1 MWMSTTRVGDAGG
14 MHDFAGKVALVMG
27 AACPPEIGRAVAVR
41 LARAG
46 ADVACADRVE
56 VGHPDSACASP
67 EALDATVEA
76 VRAEGQ
82 AALRLEADVA
92 DAAQVNE
99 AVERCAEELGRLDL
113 VVNVAGGLGPEM
125 GWAPLLELTEASW
138 KRSTDVNL
146 TGAFLVAQAAARQ
159 MVEQGD
165 GGSIVLLSSY
175 ATMAADVGTSAFAA
189 AKAGV
194 DRLVSAF
201 AMELAPHQIRVNGVR
216 PLGVDPDASDSG
228 HPYLAQ
234 TVAQSGGDLNQWVR
248 SKIALDRLQGPD
260 ETAAAIAFLLSDE
273 ASFITGE
280 CITVAGGVRW

>member
-1 MWMSTTRVGDAGG
+1 MD
-14 MHDFAGKVALVMG
+14 DFSGKVALVMG

-76 VRAEGQ
+76 VLAEGQ
-82 AALRLEADVA
+82 TALRLEVDVS
-92 DAAQVNE
+92 DAAHVNE
-99 AVERCAEELGRLDL
+99 AVGRCVAQFGRLDL
-113 VVNVAGGLGPEM
+113 VVNVAGGLGPDM

-138 KRSTDVNL
+138 RRSMDVNL

-175 ATMAADVGTSAFAA
+175 ATVAAATGTSAFAA

-194 DRLVSAF
+194 DRLVAAL

-216 PLGVDPDASDSG
+216 PLGVDPDATDSG
-228 HPYLAQ
+228 HPYLEQ
-234 TVAQSGGDLNQWVR
+234 TVAQSGGDRSQWVR
-248 SKIALDRLQGPD
+248 SKIALGRLQHPD
-260 ETAAAIAFLLSDE
+260 ETAAVIAFLLSDE
-273 ASFITGE
+273 ASFVTGE
-280 CITVAGGVRW
+280 CITVAGGSRW

>member
-1 MWMSTTRVGDAGG
+1 MD
-14 MHDFAGKVALVMG
+14 DFGGKVALVMG

-46 ADVACADRVE
+46 ASVACADRVE

-67 EALDATVEA
+67 EALDATVAA
-76 VRAEGQ
+76 VQAEGQ

-92 DAAQVNE
+92 DADQVNE
-99 AVERCAEELGRLDL
+99 AVGRCVGEFGRLDL
-113 VVNVAGGLGPEM
+113 VVNVAGGLGLDM

-138 KRSTDVNL
+138 RRSMDVNL

-165 GGSIVLLSSY
+165 GGSIVLMSSY
-175 ATMAADVGTSAFAA
+175 ATVAAATGTSAFAA

-194 DRLVSAF
+194 DRLIAAL

-216 PLGVDPDASDSG
+216 PLGVDPDATESG
-228 HPYLAQ
+228 HPYLEQ
-234 TVAQSGGDLNQWVR
+234 TVAQSGGDRSQWVR
-248 SKIALDRLQGPD
+248 SKIALERLQHPD
-260 ETAAAIAFLLSDE
+260 ETAAVIAFLLSDE
-273 ASFITGE
+273 ASFVTGE
-280 CITVAGGVRW
+280 CITVAGGSRW

>member
-1 MWMSTTRVGDAGG
+1 MD
-14 MHDFAGKVALVMG
+14 DFSGKVALVMG

-46 ADVACADRVE
+46 ASVACADRVE

-67 EALDATVEA
+67 EALDATVAA
-76 VRAEGQ
+76 VQAEGQ

-92 DAAQVNE
+92 DADQVNE
-99 AVERCAEELGRLDL
+99 VVGRCVGEFGRLDL
-113 VVNVAGGLGPEM
+113 VVNVAGGLGPDM

-138 KRSTDVNL
+138 RRSMDVNL

-159 MVEQGD
+159 MVEQGN

-175 ATMAADVGTSAFAA
+175 ATVAAASGTSAFAA

-194 DRLVSAF
+194 DRLIAAL

-216 PLGVDPDASDSG
+216 PLGVDPDATESG
-228 HPYLAQ
+228 HPYLEQ
-234 TVAQSGGDLNQWVR
+234 TVVQSGGNRSQWVR
-248 SKIALDRLQGPD
+248 SKIALERLQHPD
-260 ETAAAIAFLLSDE
+260 ETAAVIAFLLSDE
-273 ASFITGE
+273 ASFVTGE
-280 CITVAGGVRW
+280 CITVAGGSRW

>member
-1 MWMSTTRVGDAGG
+1 MD
-14 MHDFAGKVALVMG
+14 DFGGKVALVMG

-46 ADVACADRVE
+46 ASVACADRVE

-67 EALDATVEA
+67 EALDATVAA
-76 VRAEGQ
+76 VQAEGQ

-92 DAAQVNE
+92 DADQVNK
-99 AVERCAEELGRLDL
+99 VVGRCVGEFERLDL
-113 VVNVAGGLGPEM
+113 VVNVAGGLGPDM

-138 KRSTDVNL
+138 RRSMDVNL

-165 GGSIVLLSSY
+165 GGSIVLMSSY
-175 ATMAADVGTSAFAA
+175 ATVAAATGTSAFAA

-194 DRLVSAF
+194 DRLIAAL

-216 PLGVDPDASDSG
+216 PLGVDPDATESG
-228 HPYLAQ
+228 HPYLEQ
-234 TVAQSGGDLNQWVR
+234 TVAQSGGDRSHWVR
-248 SKIALDRLQGPD
+248 SKIALERLQHPD
-260 ETAAAIAFLLSDE
+260 ETAAVIAFLLSDE
-273 ASFITGE
+273 ASFVTGE
-280 CITVAGGVRW
+280 CITVAGGSRW

>member
-1 MWMSTTRVGDAGG
+1 
-14 MHDFAGKVALVMG
+14 MG

-56 VGHPDSACASP
+56 VGQPDSACASP

-82 AALRLEADVA
+82 ATLRLEADVA
-92 DAAQVNE
+92 DADQVNE
-99 AVERCAEELGRLDL
+99 AVERCATELGRLDL

-138 KRSTDVNL
+138 RRSTDVNL
-146 TGAFLVAQAAARQ
+146 TGAFLVAQAASRQ
-159 MVEQGD
+159 MVSQGE

-175 ATMAADVGTSAFAA
+175 ATVAAAVGTSAFAA

-194 DRLVSAF
+194 DRLVATL

-216 PLGVDPDASDSG
+216 PLGVNPDATESG

-234 TVAQSGGDLNQWVR
+234 TVAQSGGDRSQWVR
-248 SKIALDRLQGPD
+248 SKIALDRLQDPD

-280 CITVAGGVRW
+280 CITVAGGSRW

>member
-1 MWMSTTRVGDAGG
+1 MY
-14 MHDFAGKVALVMG
+14 DFSGKVALVMG

-46 ADVACADRVE
+46 ASVACADRVE

-67 EALDATVEA
+67 EALDATVAA
-76 VRAEGQ
+76 VQAEGQ

-92 DAAQVNE
+92 DADQVNE
-99 AVERCAEELGRLDL
+99 AVGRCVGEFGRLDL
-113 VVNVAGGLGPEM
+113 VVNVAGGLGPDM

-138 KRSTDVNL
+138 RRSMDVNL

-159 MVEQGD
+159 MVEQSD

-175 ATMAADVGTSAFAA
+175 ATVAAATGTSAFAA

-194 DRLVSAF
+194 DRLIAAL

-216 PLGVDPDASDSG
+216 PLGVDPDATESG
-228 HPYLAQ
+228 HPYLEQ
-234 TVAQSGGDLNQWVR
+234 TVAQSGGDRSQWVR
-248 SKIALDRLQGPD
+248 SKIALERLQHPD
-260 ETAAAIAFLLSDE
+260 ETAAVIAFLLSDE
-273 ASFITGE
+273 ASFVTGE
-280 CITVAGGVRW
+280 CITVAGGSRW

>member
-1 MWMSTTRVGDAGG
+1 MGDAGG
-14 MHDFAGKVALVMG
+14 MNDLGGKVALVMG
-27 AACPPEIGRAVAVR
+27 AACSPEIGRAVAVR

-56 VGHPDSACASP
+56 VGQPDSACASP
-67 EALDATVEA
+67 EALDAAVEA

-92 DAAQVNE
+92 DADHVNQ
-99 AVERCAEELGRLDL
+99 AVERCARELGRLDL

-138 KRSTDVNL
+138 RRSTDVNL

-159 MVEQGD
+159 MVSQGD

-175 ATMAADVGTSAFAA
+175 ATVAAAVGTSAFAA

-194 DRLVSAF
+194 DRLVAAY

-216 PLGVDPDASDSG
+216 PLGVNPDATDSG
-228 HPYLAQ
+228 HPYLDQ
-234 TVAQSGGDLNQWVR
+234 TVAQSGGDRSQWVR
-248 SKIALDRLQGPD
+248 SKIALGRLQDPD
-260 ETAAAIAFLLSDE
+260 ETAAVIAFLLSDE

-280 CITVAGGVRW
+280 CITVAGGPRW

>member
-1 MWMSTTRVGDAGG
+1 MGDAGG
-14 MHDFAGKVALVMG
+14 VNDFGGKVALVMG

-46 ADVACADRVE
+46 AEVACADRVE
-56 VGHPDSACASP
+56 VGQPDSACASP

-82 AALRLEADVA
+82 TALRLEADVA
-92 DAAQVNE
+92 DSAQVNE
-99 AVERCAEELGRLDL
+99 AVERCAKELGRLDL

-138 KRSTDVNL
+138 RRSTDVNL

-159 MVEQGD
+159 MVSQGD

-175 ATMAADVGTSAFAA
+175 ATLAAAVGTSAFAA

-194 DRLVSAF
+194 DRLVAAL

-216 PLGVDPDASDSG
+216 PLGVNPDATDSG
-228 HPYLAQ
+228 HPYLVQ
-234 TVAQSGGDLNQWVR
+234 TVAQSGGDRSQWVR
-248 SKIALDRLQGPD
+248 SKIALDRLQDPD
-260 ETAAAIAFLLSDE
+260 ETAAVIAFLLSDE

-280 CITVAGGVRW
+280 CITVAGGSLW

>member
-1 MWMSTTRVGDAGG
+1 MLEG
-14 MHDFAGKVALVMG
+14 MDDFSGKVALVMG

-56 VGHPDSACASP
+56 VGHPDTACASP

-82 AALRLEADVA
+82 TALRLEADVS

-99 AVERCAEELGRLDL
+99 AVGRCVGEFGRLDL
-113 VVNVAGGLGPEM
+113 VANVAGGLGPEM
-125 GWAPLLELTEASW
+125 GWAPLLELSEASW
-138 KRSTDVNL
+138 RRSTDVNL

-159 MVEQGD
+159 MVEQGN
-165 GGSIVLLSSY
+165 GGSIVLMSSY
-175 ATMAADVGTSAFAA
+175 ATVAAATGTSAFAA

-194 DRLVSAF
+194 DRLIAAL

-216 PLGVDPDASDSG
+216 PLGVDPDATDSG
-228 HPYLAQ
+228 HPYLEQ
-234 TVAQSGGDLNQWVR
+234 TVAQFGGDRSQWVR
-248 SKIALDRLQGPD
+248 SKIALERLQHPD
-260 ETAAAIAFLLSDE
+260 ETAAVIAFLLSDE
-273 ASFITGE
+273 ASFVTGE
-280 CITVAGGVRW
+280 CITVAGGPRW

>member
-1 MWMSTTRVGDAGG
+1 
-14 MHDFAGKVALVMG
+14 MG

-46 ADVACADRVE
+46 ADVVCADRVE
-56 VGHPDSACASP
+56 VGQPDSACASP
-67 EALDATVEA
+67 EALDATVAA
-76 VRAEGQ
+76 VRAEGR

-92 DAAQVNE
+92 NAGQVNE
-99 AVERCAEELGRLDL
+99 AVERCVAEFGRLDL
-113 VVNVAGGLGPEM
+113 VVNVAGGLGLDM
-125 GWAPLLELTEASW
+125 GWAPLLELSEASW
-138 KRSTDVNL
+138 RRSTDVNL

-175 ATMAADVGTSAFAA
+175 ATVAAATGTSAFAA

-194 DRLVSAF
+194 DRLIAAL

-216 PLGVDPDASDSG
+216 PLGVDPEATESG
-228 HPYLAQ
+228 HPYLEQ
-234 TVAQSGGDLNQWVR
+234 TVAQSGGDRSQWVR
-248 SKIALDRLQGPD
+248 SKIALDRLQDPD
-260 ETAAAIAFLLSDE
+260 ETAAVIAFLLSDE

-280 CITVAGGVRW
+280 CITVAGGARW

>member
-1 MWMSTTRVGDAGG
+1 MY
-14 MHDFAGKVALVMG
+14 DFAGKVALVMG
-27 AACPPEIGRAVAVR
+27 AACPPEIGRAVVVR
-41 LARAG
+41 LAQAG
-46 ADVACADRVE
+46 ADVACGDRVE
-56 VGHPDSACASP
+56 VGQPDSACASP
-67 EALDATVEA
+67 EALDATAEA

-82 AALRLEADVA
+82 KALRLEADVS

-99 AVERCAEELGRLDL
+99 AVKRCTNEFGRLDL

-138 KRSTDVNL
+138 RRSTDVNL

-165 GGSIVLLSSY
+165 GGSMVLLSSY
-175 ATMAADVGTSAFAA
+175 ATLAADVGTSAFAA

-201 AMELAPHQIRVNGVR
+201 AMELAPHNIRVNGVR

-228 HPYLAQ
+228 HPYLDQ
-234 TVAQSGGDLNQWVR
+234 TVAQSRGDLGQWVR
-248 SKIALDRLQGPD
+248 SKIALGRLQDPD
-260 ETAAAIAFLLSDE
+260 ETAAVIAFLLSDE

-280 CITVAGGVRW
+280 CVTVAGGALMKL

>member
-1 MWMSTTRVGDAGG
+1 MD
-14 MHDFAGKVALVMG
+14 DFSGKVALVMG

-46 ADVACADRVE
+46 ASVACADRVE

-67 EALDATVEA
+67 EALDATVAA
-76 VRAEGQ
+76 VQAEGQ

-92 DAAQVNE
+92 DADQVNE
-99 AVERCAEELGRLDL
+99 VVGRCVGEFGRLDL
-113 VVNVAGGLGPEM
+113 VVNVAGGLGPDM

-138 KRSTDVNL
+138 RRSMDVNL

-159 MVEQGD
+159 MVEQGN

-175 ATMAADVGTSAFAA
+175 ATVAAASGTSAFAA

-194 DRLVSAF
+194 DRLVAAL

-216 PLGVDPDASDSG
+216 PLGVDPDATESG
-228 HPYLAQ
+228 HPYLEQ
-234 TVAQSGGDLNQWVR
+234 TVAQSGGDRSQWVR
-248 SKIALDRLQGPD
+248 SKIALERLQHPD
-260 ETAAAIAFLLSDE
+260 ETAAVIAFLLSDE
-273 ASFITGE
+273 ASFVTGE
-280 CITVAGGVRW
+280 CITVAGGPRW

>member
-1 MWMSTTRVGDAGG
+1 MD
-14 MHDFAGKVALVMG
+14 DFSGKVALVMG

-41 LARAG
+41 LAQAG

-56 VGHPDSACASP
+56 IGQPDTACASP

-76 VRAEGQ
+76 VRTEGQ
-82 AALRLEADVA
+82 AALRLEADVS
-92 DAAQVNE
+92 DASQVNE
-99 AVERCAEELGRLDL
+99 TVGRCVSELGRLDL

-125 GWAPLLELTEASW
+125 GWAPLLELSEASW
-138 KRSTDVNL
+138 RRSTDVNL

-175 ATMAADVGTSAFAA
+175 ATVAAATGTSAFAA

-194 DRLVSAF
+194 DRLVAAL

-216 PLGVDPDASDSG
+216 PLGVDPDATASG
-228 HPYLAQ
+228 HPYLEQ
-234 TVAQSGGDLNQWVR
+234 TVAQSGGDRSKWVR
-248 SKIALDRLQGPD
+248 SKIALERLQHPD
-260 ETAAAIAFLLSDE
+260 ETAAVIAFLLSDE

-280 CITVAGGVRW
+280 CITVAGGSRW

>member
-1 MWMSTTRVGDAGG
+1 MD
-14 MHDFAGKVALVMG
+14 DFGGKVALVMG

-46 ADVACADRVE
+46 ASVACADRVE

-67 EALDATVEA
+67 EALDATVAA
-76 VRAEGQ
+76 VQAEGQ

-92 DAAQVNE
+92 DADQVNE
-99 AVERCAEELGRLDL
+99 AVGRCVGEFGRLDL
-113 VVNVAGGLGPEM
+113 VVNVAGGLGLDM

-138 KRSTDVNL
+138 RRSMDVNL

-165 GGSIVLLSSY
+165 GGSIVLMSSY
-175 ATMAADVGTSAFAA
+175 ATVAAATGTSAFAA

-194 DRLVSAF
+194 DRLIAAL

-216 PLGVDPDASDSG
+216 PLGVDPDATESG
-228 HPYLAQ
+228 HPYLEQ
-234 TVAQSGGDLNQWVR
+234 TVAQSGGDRSQWVR
-248 SKIALDRLQGPD
+248 SNIALERLQHPD
-260 ETAAAIAFLLSDE
+260 ETAAVIAFLLSDE
-273 ASFITGE
+273 ASFVTGE
-280 CITVAGGVRW
+280 CITVAGGSRW

>member
-1 MWMSTTRVGDAGG
+1 MD
-14 MHDFAGKVALVMG
+14 DFSGKVALVMG

-46 ADVACADRVE
+46 ASVACADRVE

-67 EALDATVEA
+67 EALDATVAA
-76 VRAEGQ
+76 VQAEGQ

-92 DAAQVNE
+92 DADQVNE
-99 AVERCAEELGRLDL
+99 VVGRCVGEFGRLDL
-113 VVNVAGGLGPEM
+113 VVNVAGGLGPDM

-138 KRSTDVNL
+138 RRSMDVNL

-159 MVEQGD
+159 MVEQGN

-175 ATMAADVGTSAFAA
+175 ATVAAASGTSAFAA

-194 DRLVSAF
+194 DRLVAAL

-216 PLGVDPDASDSG
+216 PLGVDPDATESG
-228 HPYLAQ
+228 HPYLEQ
-234 TVAQSGGDLNQWVR
+234 TVAQSGGDRSQWVR
-248 SKIALDRLQGPD
+248 SKIALERLQHPD
-260 ETAAAIAFLLSDE
+260 ETAAVIAFLLSDE
-273 ASFITGE
+273 ASFVTGE
-280 CITVAGGVRW
+280 CITVAGGSRW

>member
-1 MWMSTTRVGDAGG
+1 

-56 VGHPDSACASP
+56 VGRPDSACATP

-76 VRAEGQ
+76 VRAEGR

-92 DAAQVNE
+92 DATEVNE
-99 AVERCAEELGRLDL
+99 VVERCAKELGRLDM
-113 VVNVAGGLGPEM
+113 VVNVSGGLGPDM
-125 GWAPLLELTEASW
+125 GWAPLLDLTEASW
-138 KRSTDVNL
+138 RRSTDVNF

-175 ATMAADVGTSAFAA
+175 ATVAATTGTSAFAA

-194 DRLVSAF
+194 DRLVSAL
-201 AMELAPHQIRVNGVR
+201 AMELAPHEIRVNGVR
-216 PLGVDPDASDSG
+216 PLGVDPDATESG
-228 HPYLAQ
+228 HPYLVQ
-234 TVAQSGGDLNQWVR
+234 TVAQSGDDRSQWVQ
-248 SKIALDRLQGPD
+248 SKIALGRLQDPD
-260 ETAAAIAFLLSDE
+260 ETAAVIAFLLSDE

-280 CITVAGGVRW
+280 TVTVAGGARW

>member
-1 MWMSTTRVGDAGG
+1 MDSFG
-14 MHDFAGKVALVMG
+14 GKVALVMG

-46 ADVACADRVE
+46 ASVACADRVE

-67 EALDATVEA
+67 EALDTTVAA
-76 VRAEGQ
+76 VQAEGQ

-92 DAAQVNE
+92 DADQVNE
-99 AVERCAEELGRLDL
+99 VVERCVGELGRLDL
-113 VVNVAGGLGPEM
+113 VVNVAGGLGPDM

-138 KRSTDVNL
+138 RRSMDVNL

-175 ATMAADVGTSAFAA
+175 ATVAAATGTSAFAA

-194 DRLVSAF
+194 DRLVAAL

-216 PLGVDPDASDSG
+216 PLGVDPDATESG
-228 HPYLAQ
+228 HPYLEQ
-234 TVAQSGGDLNQWVR
+234 TVAQSGGDRRQWVR
-248 SKIALDRLQGPD
+248 SRIALERLQHPD
-260 ETAAAIAFLLSDE
+260 ETAAVIAFLLSDE
-273 ASFITGE
+273 ASFVTGE
-280 CITVAGGVRW
+280 CITVAGGSRW

>member
-1 MWMSTTRVGDAGG
+1 
-14 MHDFAGKVALVMG
+14 MHDFGGKVALVMG

-41 LARAG
+41 LARAC

-56 VGHPDSACASP
+56 VGQPDSACASP
-67 EALDATVEA
+67 EALDATVDA

-92 DAAQVNE
+92 DADQVSE
-99 AVERCAEELGRLDL
+99 AVERCAKELGRLDL

-138 KRSTDVNL
+138 QRSMDVNL

-159 MVEQGD
+159 MVSQGD

-175 ATMAADVGTSAFAA
+175 ATVAAAIGTSAFAA

-194 DRLVSAF
+194 DRLVAAL
-201 AMELAPHQIRVNGVR
+201 AMELAPHRIRVNGVR
-216 PLGVDPDASDSG
+216 PLGVNPDATDSG
-228 HPYLAQ
+228 HPYLDQ
-234 TVAQSGGDLNQWVR
+234 TVAQSGGDRSQWVR
-248 SKIALDRLQGPD
+248 SKIALDRLQDPD
-260 ETAAAIAFLLSDE
+260 ETAAVIAFLLSDE
-273 ASFITGE
+273 ASFVSGE
-280 CITVAGGVRW
+280 CITVAGGSRW

>member
-1 MWMSTTRVGDAGG
+1 MLEG
-14 MHDFAGKVALVMG
+14 MQDFRGKVALVMG

-56 VGHPDSACASP
+56 VGQPDSACASP
-67 EALDATVEA
+67 EALDATVDA
-76 VRAEGQ
+76 VRAEGRT
-82 AALRLEADVA
+82 ALRLEADVA
-92 DAAQVNE
+92 DADQVNE
-99 AVERCAEELGRLDL
+99 AVGRCVAEFGRLDL
-113 VVNVAGGLGPEM
+113 AINVAGGLGPEM

-138 KRSTDVNL
+138 RRSTDVNL

-175 ATMAADVGTSAFAA
+175 ATVAAATGTSAFAA

-194 DRLVSAF
+194 DRLIAAL
-201 AMELAPHQIRVNGVR
+201 AMELAPYQIRVNGVR
-216 PLGVDPDASDSG
+216 PLGVDPEATASG
-228 HPYLAQ
+228 HPYLEQ
-234 TVAQSGGDLNQWVR
+234 TVAQSGGDRSQWVR
-248 SKIALDRLQGPD
+248 SKIALDRLQDPD
-260 ETAAAIAFLLSDE
+260 ETAAVIAFLLSDE

-280 CITVAGGVRW
+280 CITVAGGSRW

>member
-1 MWMSTTRVGDAGG
+1 MD
-14 MHDFAGKVALVMG
+14 DFSGKVALVMG

-46 ADVACADRVE
+46 ASVACADRVE

-67 EALDATVEA
+67 EALDATVAA
-76 VRAEGQ
+76 VQAEGQ

-92 DAAQVNE
+92 DADQVNE
-99 AVERCAEELGRLDL
+99 VVGRCVGEFGRLDL
-113 VVNVAGGLGPEM
+113 VVNVAGGLGPDM

-138 KRSTDVNL
+138 RRSMDVNL

-175 ATMAADVGTSAFAA
+175 ATVAAATGTSAFAA

-194 DRLVSAF
+194 DRLIAAL

-216 PLGVDPDASDSG
+216 PLGVDPDATESG
-228 HPYLAQ
+228 HPYLEQ
-234 TVAQSGGDLNQWVR
+234 TVAQSGDDRSQWVR
-248 SKIALDRLQGPD
+248 SKIALERLQHPD
-260 ETAAAIAFLLSDE
+260 ETAAVIAFLLSDE
-273 ASFITGE
+273 ASFVTGE
-280 CITVAGGVRW
+280 CITVAGGSRW

>member
-1 MWMSTTRVGDAGG
+1 MD
-14 MHDFAGKVALVMG
+14 DFGGKVALVMG

-46 ADVACADRVE
+46 ASVACADRVE

-67 EALDATVEA
+67 EALDATVAA
-76 VRAEGQ
+76 VQAEGQ

-92 DAAQVNE
+92 DADQVNE
-99 AVERCAEELGRLDL
+99 AVGRCVGEFGRLDL
-113 VVNVAGGLGPEM
+113 VVNVAGGLGPDM

-138 KRSTDVNL
+138 RRSMDVNL

-175 ATMAADVGTSAFAA
+175 ATVAAATGTSAFAA

-194 DRLVSAF
+194 DRLIAAL

-216 PLGVDPDASDSG
+216 PLGVDPDATESG
-228 HPYLAQ
+228 HPYLEQ
-234 TVAQSGGDLNQWVR
+234 TVAQSGGDRSHWVR
-248 SKIALDRLQGPD
+248 SKIALERLQHPD
-260 ETAAAIAFLLSDE
+260 ETAAVIAFLLSDE
-273 ASFITGE
+273 ASFVTGE
-280 CITVAGGVRW
+280 CITVAGGSRW

>member
-1 MWMSTTRVGDAGG
+1 MD
-14 MHDFAGKVALVMG
+14 DFSGKVALVMG

-46 ADVACADRVE
+46 ASVACADRVE

-67 EALDATVEA
+67 EALDATVAA
-76 VRAEGQ
+76 VQAEGQ

-92 DAAQVNE
+92 DADQVNE
-99 AVERCAEELGRLDL
+99 VVGRCVGEFGRLDL
-113 VVNVAGGLGPEM
+113 VVNVAGGLGPDM

-138 KRSTDVNL
+138 RRSMDVNL

-159 MVEQGD
+159 MVEQGN

-175 ATMAADVGTSAFAA
+175 ATVAAASGASAFAA

-194 DRLVSAF
+194 DRLVAAL

-216 PLGVDPDASDSG
+216 PLGVDPDATESG
-228 HPYLAQ
+228 HPYLEQ
-234 TVAQSGGDLNQWVR
+234 TVAQSGGDRSQWVR
-248 SKIALDRLQGPD
+248 SKIALERLQHPD
-260 ETAAAIAFLLSDE
+260 ETAAVFAFLLSDE
-273 ASFITGE
+273 ASFVTGE
-280 CITVAGGVRW
+280 CITVAGGSRW